1 MSIPL
6 NELWRT
12 KGATLALLCSA
23 SLLPLS
29 SARAQTPHSNPAAPV
44 APPTPPAPAAPP
56 AAVSPAPVSPAAP
69 APAPSA
75 PAPLDQGPDTLPP
88 LDPPE
93 VVELSKPQAV
103 TVVAVGPARA
113 PLPVRAERR
122 LALLGE
128 LSWNG
133 IAGFGP
139 NLTFHAFPHV
149 SFDLGAGLALV
160 GWKLGLRTRYNF
172 LKSEVT
178 PFVGVGILAASGFD
192 APSSSSDNAELNIK
206 LHPSA
211 FTQATIGLD
220 YTASGGFTFLGALGY
235 AWLVSHDN
243 VEIVTG
249 VPTEEE
255 KQALDIVFRSGVV
268 VSIAI
273 GYSFR

>member
-1 MSIPL
+1 MMSIPP

-12 KGATLALLCSA
+12 MGATLALVCSA
-23 SLLPLS
+23 SLLHLS
-29 SARAQTPHSNPAAPV
+29 SARAQTPPTPPAAPAAAAPSPPV
-44 APPTPPAPAAPP
+44 APPT
-56 AAVSPAPVSPAAP
+56 AP
-69 APAPSA
+69 APTA

-93 VVELSKPQAV
+93 VVELSKPQGVA
-103 TVVAVGPARA
+103 VVAVGPARA
-113 PLPVRAERR
+113 PVPVRAERR
-122 LALLGE
+122 LAVLGE

-139 NLTFHAFPHV
+139 NLTFHAFPHL

-192 APSSSSDNAELNIK
+192 APSQDISSSDDNAELNIK
-206 LHPSA
+206 LHPSV

-235 AWLVSHDN
+235 AWLVTHDN

-255 KQALDIVFRSGVV
+255 KRALDFVFRSGGV